1 MSHGRVTLLVTPGL
15 MVFTSESLA
24 PAGDHMAGPAPPLTP
39 ATEMARGSAVAP
51 RPGVP
56 VKPRAAGPLEGRRAR
71 AEAAVGA
78 RCKLWV
84 ATSPARGLC
93 RDPTLGRAGAGCGG
107 GGASTPAT

>member
-1 MSHGRVTLLVTPGL
+1 MSRVTLLVAPGL
-15 MVFTSESLA
+15 LVFTSESPA

-39 ATEMARGSAVAP
+39 ATEMARGSVAP
-51 RPGVP
+51 RPGVT
-56 VKPRAAGPLEGRRAR
+56 VKPPGPGGPASGRAR

-78 RCKLWV
+78 QLRV
-84 ATSPARGLC
+84 ATGPARGLC